1 MWSRLVTRL
10 VFFYFVVTLF
20 IYFFLWLD
28 VVLDDRVTAVNEA
41 NSEEP
46 TQNSPL
52 DVLQRATED
61 VVAPP
66 KDRPFK
72 GKGRDAIRL

>member
-1 MWSRLVTRL
+1 MWLL
-10 VFFYFVVTLF
+10 YLF
-20 IYFFLWLD
+20 YFFLWLD

>member
-1 MWSRLVTRL
+1 M
-10 VFFYFVVTLF
+10 VTLF
-20 IYFFLWLD
+20 FLIFLCLD
-28 VVLDDRVTAVNEA
+28 VVLDDRVTVNEA

>member
-1 MWSRLVTRL
+1 M
-10 VFFYFVVTLF
+10 
-20 IYFFLWLD
+20 WLD